1 MEVKRHLNTRL
12 RLLELDYMI
21 SPVRVQA
28 LRDIGRI
35 PLPGGEMDVR
45 RGDEFEVPRWQ
56 AMLLEG
62 LGLVEIKEKD
72 MDLDEVNLY
81 HYREKRTQAG
91 SVLQSIPQDFYY
103 RVRELIR
110 KLNDEIRRNPA
121 TMLLRDRE
129 TVEKNVL
136 EIADTRL
143 AKIIRLAQA
152 GSEEQRERM
161 MPEETLVYNAI
172 RSILDAWREYISRI
186 VSPGVEGDVEARGS
200 A

>member
-1 MEVKRHLNTRL
+1 MEVKRHLSTRL
-12 RLLELDYMI
+12 KLLELDYMI
-21 SPVRVQA
+21 TPVRVQA
-28 LRDIGRI
+28 LKDIGII

-56 AMLLEG
+56 AMLLED

-110 KLNDEIRRNPA
+110 KLNAEIRRNPA

-152 GSEEQRERM
+152 GSEEQREKM

-172 RSILDAWREYISRI
+172 RAILDAWREYISKI
-186 VSPGVEGDVEARGS
+186 VSPEVEENVKARGG